1 MRFLTAAAILA
12 LIAHPATAQ
21 DAKPIEEQIGGG
33 GRPVGAN
40 WSRSPVIAEN
50 GMAATAHPLATQ
62 VALDTLKAGG
72 SAVWGGAGR
81 TAAQTLLCTI
91 CNADT

>member
-33 GRPVGAN
+33 VILYRVIELRLC
-40 WSRSPVIAEN
+40 SRNSR
-50 GMAATAHPLATQ
+50 
-62 VALDTLKAGG
+62 VASRQIVKGSLRRYHGG
-72 SAVWGGAGR
+72 CG
-81 TAAQTLLCTI
+81 
-91 CNADT
+91 